1 MTPLRATCDPGA
13 VPWLHTHSCCA
24 ESALFQGLI
33 LNPCFSHPPQACPSF
48 FFSLS
53 FFFLFYS
60 CFLQLPALLSRQTNY
75 FTSASTSPYAA
86 LEEEIQRASPALL
99 FLLISPQIK
108 QLTPCRALY
117 SYSVP
122 CCSVGNKS
130 SRIRFC
136 CNQLTEVA
144 GTERSFPRC
153 LTAHSVY
160 PDNHLD
166 P

>member
-1 MTPLRATCDPGA
+1 MTLVQR
-13 VPWLHTHSCCA
+13 HSCCA
-24 ESALFQGLI
+24 ESALFQGFQGLI
-33 LNPCFSHPPQACPSF
+33 LNPCFSHPPQACSS
-48 FFSLS
+48 FFSLL
-53 FFFLFYS
+53 FFFP
-60 CFLQLPALLSRQTNY
+60 CFLQLPALLARLANY

-86 LEEEIQRASPALL
+86 LAEEIQLASPVRF

-117 SYSVP
+117 SLSVP

-136 CNQLTEVA
+136 CNQLTEGA
-144 GTERSFPRC
+144 GTEGSFTRC